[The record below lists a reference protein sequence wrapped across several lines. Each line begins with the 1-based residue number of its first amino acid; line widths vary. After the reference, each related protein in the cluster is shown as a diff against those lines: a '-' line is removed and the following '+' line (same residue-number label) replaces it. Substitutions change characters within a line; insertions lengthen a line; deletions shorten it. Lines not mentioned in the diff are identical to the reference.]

1 MIKLYSLLSFLFIG
15 SLAIAQSDTTKIKI
29 GEKEIEFILKDA
41 NNLDSLEEE
50 IEQEVEVAMEEMEKE
65 LKNLDEEKK
74 KEEKVDYKDF
84 SFLAGI
90 EVYSNLLFN
99 SDMTLDGIDGP
110 ITLNADP
117 ARSINVGFTLFD
129 KYIPIAKQHFG
140 LVTGLT
146 FRYVSYNFTENFEFG
161 TSQNGDL
168 DLVVQNN
175 RAYSKNRLR
184 AGFVRVPVLLQF
196 ATGKE
201 KKKSFHLAVGAYAG
215 VKMGNGKYKTE
226 YTENN
231 QVYNSTSK
239 GQYNLNN
246 FDYGLEARV
255 GHGNISL
262 LASYSAAGLFNPKST
277 FDLHGANAGLALTF

>member
-1 MIKLYSLLSFLFIG
+1 MIKLYSLLSLLFIG

-41 NNLDSLEEE
+41 SKLDSLEEE

-65 LKNLDEEKK
+65 LKNLDEDKK
-74 KEEKVDYKDF
+74 KEKKIDYEDF

-99 SDMTLDGIDGP
+99 SDMNLDGIEGP

-117 ARSINVGFTLFD
+117 ARSINLGFTVFD
-129 KYIPIAKQHFG
+129 KYIPIAKQHVG

-146 FRYVSYNFTENFEFG
+146 FRYVSYNFTEDFEFG
-161 TSQNGDL
+161 TAQDGDIGL
-168 DLVVQNN
+168 TAQDN
-175 RAYSKNRLR
+175 RSYSKNRLR

-196 ATGKE
+196 ATGQE
-201 KKKSFHLAVGAYAG
+201 KKKSFHFAVGAYAG

-231 QVYNSTSK
+231 QVYNSASK
-239 GQYNLNN
+239 GQYNLSN

-262 LASYSAAGLFNPKST
+262 LASYSSAGLFNTESS
-277 FDLHGANAGLALTF
+277 FELNGANVGLALTF